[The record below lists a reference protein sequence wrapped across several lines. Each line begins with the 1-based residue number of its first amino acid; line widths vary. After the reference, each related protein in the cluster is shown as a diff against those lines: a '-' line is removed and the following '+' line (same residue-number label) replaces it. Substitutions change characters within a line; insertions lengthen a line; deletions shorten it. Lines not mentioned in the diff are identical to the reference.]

1 MSRPWASFSSVA
13 ENTSHHLSAH
23 PAIKLDSDAAAPARS
38 DVGFWEVFRAR
49 THAQA
54 EAHARTH
61 ARTNAHAPQENIET
75 NHVLLINQKVKW

>member
-38 DVGFWEVFRAR
+38 DVGFWEVCVRAR
-49 THAQA
+49 MHKQK
-54 EAHARTH
+54 RTH
-61 ARTNAHAPQENIET
+61 ARTHKCTRTPGEY
-75 NHVLLINQKVKW
+75 